1 MLNLLFLLFFSI
13 QSEANSLNVVT
24 TEFPPFQYS
33 ENGNVKGITTEIVK
47 NIITNAGYEAK
58 IRSYP
63 WARALKLAEK
73 ERQILIYSI
82 MQTPERDKKFKWI
95 GEIAPFK
102 VYFWKLKKRKDI
114 KINSI
119 LDVTDYK
126 CGATAGDIKTD
137 FLIKMGFVLGSNLEI
152 VTSDQQNIRRLF
164 AGKIDIM
171 THNETSFR
179 ESAKIE
185 NLDFSQVEKLVYM
198 KGSSNNL
205 QLAASL
211 GTSDI
216 VVEKLR
222 ASLITFKKT
231 KKYQELRERLK

>member
-1 MLNLLFLLFFSI
+1 MFNLFILILFSLR
-13 QSEANSLNVVT
+13 SEANSLNVVT
-24 TEFPPFQYS
+24 TDFPPFQYS
-33 ENGNVKGITTEIVK
+33 ENEKVKGITTEIVE
-47 NIITNAGYEAK
+47 NIIANAGFEAK

-73 ERQILIYSI
+73 ERNILIYSI
-82 MQTPERDKKFKWI
+82 MQNPERDKKFKWI
-95 GEIAPFK
+95 GEIAPFN

-114 KINSI
+114 KIHSI

-137 FLIKMGFVLGSNLEI
+137 FLIKIGFVPGLNLDI
-152 VTSDQQNIRRLF
+152 VTTDQQNIRRLF

-171 THNETSFR
+171 THNEISFR

-185 NLDFSQVEKLVYM
+185 NLDFSLVEKLVYM
-198 KGSSNNL
+198 KGSSNQL

-222 ASLITFKKT
+222 ASLKAFKKT
-231 KKYQELRERLK
+231 KKYQKLRKLLK